1 MRIFLLAI
9 LCPILISAQTIE
21 LSFPPNLNGAKL
33 QLIGF
38 EGLHEM
44 VLDSTIVTDQSAII
58 KYEIPQDGLA
68 KLMLNGTSLGELIIL
83 KETPL
88 NGTLSFATGSINI
101 RWQESL
107 ENVALIKLLERS
119 VGSSEA
125 IEQISGLM
133 EGIPQFHPK
142 REAITDSLQT
152 QYRTLLGTYNSSL
165 AELQKNYPS
174 TYTAQIL
181 IGLDALPMREERP
194 EWLANFDND
203 PAFLHQHFFENVNF
217 SDSRTASNPFLK
229 NKIVEYIFTYI
240 EKHEQGLKNGID
252 LIMTKADRNEA
263 VKKACAEVLIG
274 FFTDQ
279 GISEYVDYLNQ
290 EHLES
295 CSIEFDPS
303 IGEILKRSS
312 PYRVGEKVA
321 STMIQDFAK
330 GEVNLLSSESEFTAL
345 MFWASWCS
353 HCHEEIP
360 QLENFLALNFEQLS
374 FKAISLDSLKQDLT
388 AAQTAFPS
396 QVEQLCSL
404 KGWDS
409 SPAIQFG
416 ISATPSFILIKKD
429 GSYLGRASSLVSL
442 AMLLAEQK

>member
-1 MRIFLLAI
+1 MRVLFIAFLLPFY
-9 LCPILISAQTIE
+9 CSSQTIE
-21 LSFPPNLNGAKL
+21 LSVPPNLNGAKL
-33 QLIGF
+33 ELVGY

-44 VLDSTIVTDQSAII
+44 VLDSTIVSDETATI

-68 KLMLNGTSLGELIIL
+68 KLMLNGTNLGELIIL
-83 KETPL
+83 KVKPL
-88 NGTLSFATGSINI
+88 AGSLSIRTGSLKIE
-101 RWQESL
+101 WKESL
-107 ENVALIKLLERS
+107 ENLALNKLLDL
-119 VGSSEA
+119 SEQYSKS
-125 IEQISGLM
+125 IEQISGMM

-142 REAITDSLQT
+142 REAITDSLQH
-152 QYRTLLGTYNSSL
+152 QYRTLLGAYNSSL
-165 AELQKNYPS
+165 AELQTNYPS

-181 IGLDALPMREERP
+181 VGLDALPMREERTTWVA
-194 EWLANFDND
+194 EFDND

-263 VKKACAEVLIG
+263 VKKACAEILIG

-312 PYRVGEKVA
+312 PYRVGEKVE
-321 STMIQDFAK
+321 SVKIQDVVK
-330 GEVNLLSSESEFTAL
+330 GDVDLLSSESEFTAL

-360 QLENFLALNFEQLS
+360 QLENFMALNTEKIT
-374 FKAISLDSLKQDLT
+374 FKAISLDTLKQDLVP
-388 AAQTAFPS
+388 AQAGFPI
-396 QVEQLCSL
+396 QVEQLCDL
-404 KGWDS
+404 NGWDS

-416 ISATPSFILIKKD
+416 ISATPSFILINKN
-429 GSYLGRASSLVSL
+429 GTYLGRASSVVSL
-442 AMLLAEQK
+442 AVLLAEQK